1 MTAREAREPSLLQA
15 LTPLAF
21 LVVLLA
27 LAVYLFGEDASYGPN
42 QVSLMLCA
50 GVAAII
56 GVRNGLD
63 WGDLQHVLVDGISL
77 AVVPIFILLSVGA
90 LIGTWILSGTVPM
103 LIIYGMQLM
112 HPAYFYPAAC
122 VVCAIVALSIGSS
135 WTVAGTLGV
144 ALVGVAQGMDMS
156 LPITAG
162 AIISGA
168 YFGDKMSP
176 ISDTTIIAPAAAG
189 AELFA
194 HIRHLT
200 WTTLPSFAIAVALFA
215 IVGLAQSNTPG
226 NPEFGNL
233 PELLGEHYNLGWY
246 LLIPMVVLFALAVLR
261 FPAYPAILLSAI
273 LGGVFAVMFQPE
285 LVLALADRTDI
296 PRPMALLS
304 GAWKALFEG
313 YQANTGNPS
322 VDALLSRGG
331 MISMLNTVWLIICAL
346 GFGAVMEK
354 TGLLERMIRSV
365 LARARSAGS
374 LIATTIATAFG
385 SNVVTADQY
394 MSLVLPGRLFQS
406 EYRRRGLEPVNLSR
420 ALEDG
425 ATITSPLVP
434 WNTCG
439 AYMAATLGVA
449 TLDYLPYAF
458 FNLVGPVVA
467 LVMAYTG
474 FRILRMPPEGSR
486 TAEQQPAPAPARAE

>member
-1 MTAREAREPSLLQA
+1 MSRDSPREPSLLQA
-15 LTPLAF
+15 LTPLLF
-21 LVVLLA
+21 LVLA
-27 LAVYLFGEDASYGPN
+27 LVCAVYLYADDASFGAN
-42 QVSLMLCA
+42 QVGLMLA
-50 GVAAII
+50 SGVAALVGLRNRVPWQDIQDSLVH
-56 GVRNGLD
+56 GV
-63 WGDLQHVLVDGISL
+63 SL

-103 LIIYGMQLM
+103 LIVYGMQLM

-122 VVCAIVALSIGSS
+122 VICAIVALSIGSS

-144 ALVGVAQGMDMS
+144 ALIGVAQGMDMS

-176 ISDTTIIAPAAAG
+176 LSDTTVIAPAAAG

-200 WTTLPSFAIAVALFA
+200 WTTFPSLAIALVLFA
-215 IVGLAQSNTPG
+215 IVGMGHGGAAG
-226 NPEFGNL
+226 GGEFSNL
-233 PELLGEHYNLGWY
+233 PELLAGHYNLGWH
-246 LLIPMVVLFALAVLR
+246 LLIPMVAVFALAMLR
-261 FPAYPAILLSAI
+261 FPAYPAILLGAL

-285 LVLALADRTDI
+285 LVVALADNPDI

-313 YQANTGNPS
+313 YQSSTGNPA
-322 VDALLSRGG
+322 VDDLLSRGG

-365 LARARSAGS
+365 LARAKSTGS
-374 LIATTIATAFG
+374 LIAATIGTAFG
-385 SNVVTADQY
+385 TNVVAADQY
-394 MSLVLPGRLFQS
+394 MALVLPGRLYQP

-425 ATITSPLVP
+425 GTITSPLVP

-458 FNLVGPVVA
+458 FNLAGPVVA
-467 LVMAYTG
+467 LIMAYTG
-474 FRILRMPPEGSR
+474 FKVLKLRD
-486 TAEQQPAPAPARAE
+486 PAPAPGPG

>member
-1 MTAREAREPSLLQA
+1 MNQQATREPTLLQA
-15 LTPLAF
+15 LTPLLF
-21 LVVLLA
+21 LVLA
-27 LAVYLFGEDASYGPN
+27 LVCAVYLYADDASFGAN
-42 QVSLMLCA
+42 QIGLMLA
-50 GVAAII
+50 TGVAGIVGLRNRMPWQEI
-56 GVRNGLD
+56 QDSLVHGVA
-63 WGDLQHVLVDGISL
+63 L

-90 LIGTWILSGTVPM
+90 LIGTWILSGTVPV
-103 LIIYGMQLM
+103 LIMYGMELM

-122 VVCAIVALSIGSS
+122 LICGIVALSIGSS

-144 ALVGVAQGMDMS
+144 ALIGVAQGMDMS

-200 WTTLPSFAIAVALFA
+200 WTTFPSLAIALVLFA
-215 IVGLAQSNTPG
+215 IIG
-226 NPEFGNL
+226 
-233 PELLGEHYNLGWY
+233 LGEGGTTTGDGFGELPALLASHYNLGWY
-246 LLIPMVVLFALAVLR
+246 LLIPMVVLFALAMLR

-273 LGGVFAVMFQPE
+273 LGGVFAVVFQPD
-285 LVLALADRTDI
+285 LVVALADNPDL

-313 YQANTGNPS
+313 YQANTGNAAL
-322 VDALLSRGG
+322 DDLLSRGG

-354 TGLLERMIRSV
+354 TRLLERMIRSV
-365 LARARSAGS
+365 LARAKSAGS

-385 SNVVTADQY
+385 TNVVAADQY
-394 MSLVLPGRLFQS
+394 MALVLPGRLYLPEF
-406 EYRRRGLEPVNLSR
+406 RRRGLAPVNLSR

-425 ATITSPLVP
+425 GTITSPLVP

-458 FNLVGPVVA
+458 FNLANPAVA
-467 LVMAYTG
+467 LLMAYAG
-474 FRILRMPPEGSR
+474 FRILRLRQKP
-486 TAEQQPAPAPARAE
+486 TT